1 MIIRRSRRYTVSMGN
16 YESYSFGA
24 DVEMSH
30 HDLGISDNQLKT
42 MPPEAHVELR
52 NNLTENVLAELS
64 DQLHAEIQ
72 DAIALTDNQKSYLLQ
87 AFGIKKPP
95 PRRRA
100 K

>member
-30 HDLGISDNQLKT
+30 HDIGLSDEALEKQNDEEFNDTANRLTAEILNELNNQLHD
-42 MPPEAHVELR
+42 EIEDA
-52 NNLTENVLAELS
+52 AELTS
-64 DQLHAEIQ
+64 
-72 DAIALTDNQKSYLLQ
+72 NQKSYLLK
-87 AFGIKKPP
+87 AFAIDKKTIK
-95 PRRRA
+95 RR